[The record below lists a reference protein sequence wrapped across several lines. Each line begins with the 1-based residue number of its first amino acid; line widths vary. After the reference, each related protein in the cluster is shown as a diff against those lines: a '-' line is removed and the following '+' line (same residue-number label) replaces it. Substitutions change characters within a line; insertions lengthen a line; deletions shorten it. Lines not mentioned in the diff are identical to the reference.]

1 MAEPRYL
8 ILGGAGYFG
17 ARLAQALRADSAVTV
32 TARRASVA
40 RTDWA
45 QKSGISLVAY
55 DSNDAAGFD
64 FEGEFDAI
72 INLAMPGAAEAGAD
86 AEAARTRGL
95 ATAQLCQRWL
105 KEGRAGRLVHFST
118 FHVYGAGGRE
128 TYDEADLAAPT
139 HPYGQ
144 AHLACEQLL
153 ADESRAFVLRPS
165 NMVGCPAHA
174 DLGEQAKLLFLDL
187 CRQAVSGEMR
197 LGNDGLSY
205 RDFLPFEDA
214 IQAVRLLLKL
224 ESSDERLFNLA
235 QGTATRLDEAAR
247 LIQAA
252 ALPQSVRMSFGN
264 GSDAF
269 RAPFCVNTTRLQK
282 LGWKPLGSLEA
293 EARNTIRFFT

>member
-32 TARRASVA
+32 TARRASAA
-40 RTDWA
+40 RTEWA
-45 QKSGISLVAY
+45 QRNGIQLVAY
-55 DSNDAAGFD
+55 DSSHETGFD
-64 FEGEFDAI
+64 FEGDFAAI

-86 AEAARTRGL
+86 AETARSRGL
-95 ATAQLCQRWL
+95 ATAQRCQRWL
-105 KEGRAGRLVHFST
+105 EEGRAGRLVHFST

-128 TYDEADLAAPT
+128 IYDEADPPAPT

-153 ADESRAFVLRPS
+153 ADETRAFVVRPS

-174 DLGEQAKLLFLDL
+174 DLGDQAKLLFLDL
-187 CRQAVSGEMR
+187 CRQAVSGEVR

-214 IQAVRLLLKL
+214 IQAVRLLLNL
-224 ESSDERLFNLA
+224 ETTEHRLFNLA
-235 QGTATRLDEAAR
+235 HGTAIRLDEAAR
-247 LIQAA
+247 LIQSAA
-252 ALPQSVRMSFGN
+252 QPQSIRISFGN

-269 RAPFCVNTTRLQK
+269 RAPFSVNTTRLQK
-282 LGWKPLGSLEA
+282 LGWKPQSSLEA
-293 EARNTIRFFT
+293 EAR

>member
-17 ARLAQALRADSAVTV
+17 ARLAQSLCADSAVTV
-32 TARRASVA
+32 TARRASAA
-40 RTDWA
+40 RTEWA
-45 QKSGISLVAY
+45 RKSGIKLAAY
-55 DSNDAAGFD
+55 DSNNAGGFG
-64 FEGEFDAI
+64 FEGEWDAI

-86 AEAARTRGL
+86 ADAAKQRGL
-95 ATAQLCQRWL
+95 VTAQHCQRWL
-105 KEGRAGRLVHFST
+105 QEGRAGRLLHFST

-128 TYDEADLAAPT
+128 TYNEGDLPAPT

-153 ADESRAFVLRPS
+153 ADESRAFVVRPS
-165 NMVGCPAHA
+165 NMIGCPAHS
-174 DLGEQAKLLFLDL
+174 DLGDQAKLLFVDL

-205 RDFLPFEDA
+205 RDFLPFEAA
-214 IQAVRLLLKL
+214 IQAVRLLLTA
-224 ESSDERLFNLA
+224 ESTGQRLFNLA
-235 QGTATRLDEAAR
+235 HGTATRLDEAAR

-252 ALPQSVRMSFGN
+252 AEPNVVRTSFGN

>member
-17 ARLAQALRADSAVTV
+17 ARLAQSLRAGSAVTV

-40 RTDWA
+40 RSEWA
-45 QKSGISLVAY
+45 RKTGIKLVAY
-55 DSNDAAGFD
+55 DSSDAIGFS
-64 FEGEFDAI
+64 FEGEWDAI

-86 AEAARTRGL
+86 AEAARQRGL
-95 ATAQLCQRWL
+95 VTAQHCLRCL
-105 KEGRAGRLVHFST
+105 HEGRAGRLVHFST
-118 FHVYGAGGRE
+118 FHVYGAGGPE
-128 TYDEADLAAPT
+128 TYVEGDLPAPT

-153 ADESRAFVLRPS
+153 ADESRAFVVRPS
-165 NMVGCPAHA
+165 NMIGCPAHA
-174 DLGEQAKLLFLDL
+174 DLGDQAKLLFLDL

-214 IQAVRLLLKL
+214 IQAVRLLLKPAP
-224 ESSDERLFNLA
+224 SDKRLFNLA

-269 RAPFCVNTTRLQK
+269 RSPFCVNTMPLQK
-282 LGWKPLGSLEA
+282 LGWKPQCSLEA
-293 EARNTIRFFT
+293 EARDTICFFT